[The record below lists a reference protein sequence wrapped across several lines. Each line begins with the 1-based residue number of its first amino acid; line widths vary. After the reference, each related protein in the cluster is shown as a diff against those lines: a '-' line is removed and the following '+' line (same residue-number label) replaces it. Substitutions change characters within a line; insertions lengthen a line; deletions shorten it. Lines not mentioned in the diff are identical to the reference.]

1 MGFFWEFILQI
12 ISVFFSKPGNH
23 QKRGEFMPRSNVHIG
38 KNRPWP
44 LLLCIFF
51 LLMPAGCVF
60 RHHHL
65 LRAEQEPAA
74 GTAEL
79 SATNRSER
87 PPVEEPKP
95 VLPVSIPAPEP
106 PEPPDPPQ
114 PPKPET
120 KFLEPLR
127 AGLTGRFGIA
137 LDGTE
142 NGELLRAVAEWM
154 GAPYEWG
161 GCSVG
166 GIDCSCLVQ
175 TIYAEVFGLD
185 INRTVRTMLLEPL
198 EKVDVQGLRE
208 GDLLFFDM
216 KDEGIISHV
225 GIYLKSGAFVHASSS
240 KGVMINRLTQPF
252 YRNRLARAARMDP
265 PSPRIKLAGVSLGNL
280 VVLQP

>member
-1 MGFFWEFILQI
+1 M
-12 ISVFFSKPGNH
+12 
-23 QKRGEFMPRSNVHIG
+23 RRSNVHIERL
-38 KNRPWP
+38 RPWP
-44 LLLCIFF
+44 LLICIFF
-51 LLMPAGCVF
+51 LSVPTGCVF

-65 LRAEQEPAA
+65 FFAERAPEA
-74 GTAEL
+74 GTANPSGTDRPEP
-79 SATNRSER
+79 
-87 PPVEEPKP
+87 PPVREPEAI
-95 VLPVSIPAPEP
+95 LPVSIPAPEP

-114 PPKPET
+114 PPKPDT
-120 KFLEPLR
+120 KYLEPLR
-127 AGLTGRFGIA
+127 ASLTGRFGIP

-185 INRTVRTMLLEPL
+185 INRTVRTMLMERL

-216 KDEGIISHV
+216 KDQGIISHV

-252 YRNRLARAARMDP
+252 YRARLVKAARLDQ
-265 PSPRIKLAGVSLGNL
+265 PSPRLNLASVSLGGL
-280 VVLQP
+280 VVVQP

>member
-1 MGFFWEFILQI
+1 MPQFIVAI
-12 ISVFFSKPGNH
+12 EKT
-23 QKRGEFMPRSNVHIG
+23 
-38 KNRPWP
+38 RPW
-44 LLLCIFF
+44 LLLFCVFF
-51 LLMPAGCVF
+51 LLVPGGCIF

-65 LRAEQEPAA
+65 LGAAPEPDAQ
-74 GTAEL
+74 TAEL
-79 SATNRSER
+79 AAANRPEP
-87 PPVEEPKP
+87 PPVPAPKP
-95 VLPVSIPAPEP
+95 ILPVSIPAPEP
-106 PEPPDPPQ
+106 PDPPDPPQ
-114 PPKPET
+114 PPKPDT
-120 KFLEPLR
+120 QYLEPLR
-127 AGLTGRFGIA
+127 ASLTGRFGIP
-137 LDGTE
+137 LDGSE

-185 INRTVRTMLLEPL
+185 INRTVRTMLMERL
-198 EKVDVQGLRE
+198 EKVNFQGLRE

-216 KDEGIISHV
+216 KDEGVISHV

-252 YRNRLARAARMDP
+252 YRARLVKAARMNR
-265 PSPRIKLAGVSLGNL
+265 PSGALNLASVSLGNL